1 MHNKIAAGVL
11 AILLGGIGIHK
22 FYLGQTG
29 RGILYL
35 LFFWT
40 GIPALIGLIEGIIY
54 LTMTDEVFDSKFN
67 AGTGVSSR
75 SAMTNLT
82 QLKSLFDQGIL
93 TPEEYET
100 RRAQLVQKI

>member
-22 FYLGQTG
+22 FYLGQNG
-29 RGILYL
+29 RGVLYL

-40 GIPALIGLIEGIIY
+40 GIPAIIGLIEGIIY
-54 LTMTDEVFDSKFN
+54 LTMSDEAFDAKFN
-67 AGTGVSSR
+67 ETGGSRAAMSS
-75 SAMTNLT
+75 LVH
-82 QLKSLFDQGIL
+82 LKDLFDQGIL